1 MPKVRKERDPN
12 WNRLEMVA
20 LVRAKRAEFMDEL
33 EADDPR
39 ELMNPEMSKWHKI
52 SVAVNAVQGISCYRS
67 PEACKYKWQ
76 TLLPEYKRV
85 ADVHKDTGVNS
96 TLYFEMS
103 FRERKEKAL
112 PKNFDQYVY
121 RDMHEWLKHK
131 PTMTPPHFRDLLSPT
146 DGNYTLPT
154 ILEYGTGD
162 FLNHSG
168 LKERSLPTS
177 PLQAYSSAAAYDAA
191 AEVLEDSEDVPGETE
206 VLVAGNQTVPVVRSP
221 PPTTYSTANFGGRP
235 TGNPAVPP
243 WTELPSMD
251 LNATMPTSPVPGR
264 SFPPPQPYTSS
275 KSHFI
280 AASYI
285 PPAGSCSDS
294 CQPRWNYSAS
304 RCAGPA
310 CNVQQLHR
318 AACNRH

>member
-131 PTMTPPHFRDLLSPT
+131 PTMTPPHFLNPI
-146 DGNYTLPT
+146 DGNYMLPT

-162 FLNHSG
+162 FLNHSR

-206 VLVAGNQTVPVVRSP
+206 VSVAGNQTVPAVRCPLSAVRCPQSP
-221 PPTTYSTANFGGRP
+221 AHHILYCKLWWQAYR
-235 TGNPAVPP
+235 
-243 WTELPSMD
+243 
-251 LNATMPTSPVPGR
+251 
-264 SFPPPQPYTSS
+264 
-275 KSHFI
+275 K
-280 AASYI
+280 
-285 PPAGSCSDS
+285 SCSPTLD
-294 CQPRWNYSAS
+294 
-304 RCAGPA
+304 
-310 CNVQQLHR
+310 
-318 AACNRH
+318 